1 MMPELGNYLL
11 CLAAGLALLL
21 SIYPLWGASRQDRRM
36 MALARPLACAL
47 FFCIVGAF
55 LVLVH
60 AFVVNDFT
68 VRYVAENS
76 NSALP
81 VWYRVAATWGRP
93 RGLSAAVGAAA
104 ERLDLCG
111 GAAEPPH
118 AARRRRQSAGGNG
131 DDCLR
136 LSAVYSAHL

>member
-21 SIYPLWGASRQDRRM
+21 SVYPLWGASRQDRRM
-36 MALARPLACAL
+36 MALAALACAL

-81 VWYRVAATWGRP
+81 VWYRVAATWGA
-93 RGLSAAVGAAA
+93 GAIAAVGAARWSVWTFA
-104 ERLDLCG
+104 VALLSRHLR
-111 GAAEPPH
+111 
-118 AARRRRQSAGGNG
+118 ARRHYQECWR
-131 DDCLR
+131 
-136 LSAVYSAHL
+136 